1 MALQFTIYNLLST
14 NLMKPDFK
22 KSPDKLVPA
31 IIQDAETRKVLMLG
45 YMNKKAFKKTQKNG
59 LVTFYSRSREKLW
72 TKGETS
78 GNYLKVKDILLDC
91 DSDTILIK
99 AKPKGAVCHTGKDT
113 CFKEKNVS
121 DDFLFELEKIVED
134 RKVNPKKSSYTSRM
148 FARGVNYI
156 VKKFGEES
164 FELAIEAKDSDDT
177 LFKAEAADVLYFF
190 TVMIVE
196 RKIPLKDI
204 LEVLRKRRR

>member
-1 MALQFTIYNLLST
+1 
-14 NLMKPDFK
+14 MKPDFK
-22 KSPDKLVPA
+22 KSPDRLVPA
-31 IIQDAETRKVLMLG
+31 IVQDADTRKVLMLG
-45 YMNKKAFKKTQKNG
+45 YMNKRAFKQTEKNG
-59 LVTFYSRSREKLW
+59 LVTFYSRSRKKLW

-78 GNYLKVKDILLDC
+78 GNYLKVKDIFLDC
-91 DSDTILIK
+91 DADTILIK
-99 AKPKGAVCHTGKDT
+99 AIPKGPICHTGKDT
-113 CFKEKNVS
+113 CFNEKNVS

-134 RKVNPKKSSYTSRM
+134 RKINPKKSSYTSRM

-190 TVMIVE
+190 MVMIVE
-196 RKIPLKDI
+196 RKISLADI

>member
-1 MALQFTIYNLLST
+1 
-14 NLMKPDFK
+14 MKLDF
-22 KSPDKLVPA
+22 DKYADGLIPA
-31 IIQDAETRKVLMLG
+31 IVQDANTNKVLMLG
-45 YMNKKAFKKTQKNG
+45 FMNRKAFKKTKKNG
-59 LVTFYSRSREKLW
+59 KVTFYSRSRQELW

-78 GNYLKVKDILLDC
+78 GNFLEVKKILVDC

-99 AKPKGAVCHTGKDT
+99 ADPQGKVCHEGFDT
-113 CFKEKNVS
+113 CFKEKNKA
-121 DDFLFELEKIVED
+121 DNFLFELESIVED

-164 FELAIEAKDSDDT
+164 FELAIEAKDSDDK

-190 TVMIVE
+190 TVMLVE
-196 RKIPLKDI
+196 KNVPLADV
-204 LEVLRKRRR
+204 LQVLRKRRR